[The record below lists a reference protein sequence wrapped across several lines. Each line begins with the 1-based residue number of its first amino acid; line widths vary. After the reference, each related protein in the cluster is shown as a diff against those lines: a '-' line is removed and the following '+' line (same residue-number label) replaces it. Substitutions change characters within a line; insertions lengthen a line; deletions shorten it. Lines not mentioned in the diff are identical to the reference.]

1 MPFGKYDSYKVHE
14 NYLILIKKLK
24 RMERSS
30 NEKRGNRGVYPIM
43 HNMRTPIKWHEAAS
57 FSWKWYVLI
66 QVWKLKQ
73 IYYPNVEENTT
84 SNHELIY
91 FIIFKRISMI
101 VFLNKNKV
109 EGYPNN
115 NHDQSEHNYLANIMI
130 FQCDNY
136 LYLYIIIL
144 LIIVC
149 LYTIMNE

>member
-1 MPFGKYDSYKVHE
+1 
-14 NYLILIKKLK
+14 
-24 RMERSS
+24 
-30 NEKRGNRGVYPIM
+30 
-43 HNMRTPIKWHEAAS
+43 
-57 FSWKWYVLI
+57 
-66 QVWKLKQ
+66 
-73 IYYPNVEENTT
+73 
-84 SNHELIY
+84 
-91 FIIFKRISMI
+91 MI